1 MYLSTIDC
9 FRPRRRKKCRPP
21 CGKQCK
27 YGFEL
32 NRRGCSKCK
41 CNRSPC
47 ERFQAPLD
55 GYFCGRGINRTD
67 CPSNYTCAI
76 EPNDAYTVCCPS
88 SKTTTTTTTT
98 TTTQPVVT
106 TEKPDSCPTTSS
118 EGGICMVYCDDDSEC
133 SNSQKCCG
141 SCPRECIPPIG

>member
-9 FRPRRRKKCRPP
+9 FRPKRRKKCRPP

-98 TTTQPVVT
+98 TTQPVVT